1 MRLIFDL
8 SVPFLYIFH
17 MEVVT
22 AMEYLRLHIFL
33 MFISHLYINSEFIYL
48 KMFVLT
54 ISIPGVYLTILN
66 NSVFYLAFMTLFLTI
81 LKFFLS
87 YYFVS
92 YVSECFLTML
102 TSFLP
107 ILDLYPAIL
116 TLVIQFISHNP
127 SFCSCNSD
135 FSFNFLSIWIFL
147 LFLYISCNSEFI
159 SHF

>member
-1 MRLIFDL
+1 
-8 SVPFLYIFH
+8 
-17 MEVVT
+17 
-22 AMEYLRLHIFL
+22 
-33 MFISHLYINSEFIYL
+33 
-48 KMFVLT
+48 MFVLT

-92 YVSECFLTML
+92 YISECFLTML

-135 FSFNFLSIWIFL
+135 FSFNFLAI
-147 LFLYISCNSEFI
+147 
-159 SHF
+159 